1 MPHAPLVGALR
12 WIVGSAWQNIS
23 AIRRAKAGQF
33 TALRFA
39 SLPTVRAVNPS
50 PFLRL
55 LCLCAALVAAG
66 APVRAQAIE
75 GALATQVQQF
85 ALDATRAAGTP
96 GLRVQ
101 VRVGRLDPR
110 LRLAPCADV
119 QPYLPS
125 GTKLW
130 GAARMGL
137 RCNDA
142 AVRWNVFLPIN
153 VDVFGPALVA
163 AAPLAAGHVL
173 AAGDLR
179 IAEVNLAATPAA
191 PFTRNELAIGRTL
204 ARPLAAGDALHA
216 AGLRA
221 RQWFAAGD
229 SVHLVAAGSG
239 WQISGE
245 GQALAPGLEGQS
257 VRVRTES
264 GRVVS
269 GVAVAERRVEVAL

>member
-1 MPHAPLVGALR
+1 MR
-12 WIVGSAWQNIS
+12 WIVGSTAQNIS
-23 AIRRAKAGQF
+23 AIKQAKACHF
-33 TALRFA
+33 TALRFE
-39 SLPTVRAVNPS
+39 SLPTVSTVKPS
-50 PFLRL
+50 LFLRL
-55 LCLCAALVAAG
+55 LCLCAALFAAG
-66 APVRAQAIE
+66 APAHAQAIE

-85 ALDATRAAGTP
+85 ALEATRAVGSP

-110 LRLAPCADV
+110 LHLAPCAAV

-130 GAARMGL
+130 GAARIGL

-153 VDVFGPALVA
+153 VDMFGPALVA
-163 AAPLAAGHVL
+163 AAPLAAGHLL

-179 IAEVNLAATPAA
+179 IAEVNLAATSAA
-191 PFTRNELAIGRTL
+191 PLTRSELAIGRTL

-229 SVHLVAAGSG
+229 SVRLVAAGSG

-264 GRVVS
+264 GRIVN
-269 GVAVAERRVEVAL
+269 GMAVAERRVEVAL